1 MKQKCISCGA
11 ELAEGASFCLHCET
25 EQRTRRAVQPPRLW
39 KKHARAVGLC
49 LLLALVGLGAALG
62 GKIFEKTE
70 DEASGALNAAQTD
83 TAEAEAPIVEEATAE
98 VTPQTVEGG
107 ALVQYEDSDGTYT
120 LLLAYNPSQI
130 IQETAMGQMTV
141 SLPVNDRSMLPSLL
155 GVLQDGE
162 PVDEAVFFEKVSRC
176 TVSLSDGTDA
186 LEFTEPAYSDD
197 FIPALRVSHLTF
209 YGTSGTNEVIWTLEM
224 KNGDRIVLRQILTI
238 EPLYSQTYS
247 PENTPLDTMEDLQAL
262 LARID
267 TELPPDTVVDIY
279 LPPVT
284 YEGTLNIST
293 RAVNLYGGSD
303 GEHQTTF
310 TGQVNV
316 QTDKPSVV
324 TLSELRF
331 EGSGG
336 TGLYAT
342 ASVFASHCVF
352 TGWDVAAEAADGG
365 MVCVAACDFTGNGV
379 GLRYNTRYHTSFSNS
394 VSGAFSENG
403 IGVQFLRL
411 SGNITIYF
419 TNAEF
424 SGNDV
429 DIDNLIDY
437 PVSMSEEISE

>member
-1 MKQKCISCGA
+1 MEQKCISCGA
-11 ELAEGASFCLHCET
+11 ELPEGASFCLHCET
-25 EQRTRRAVQPPRLW
+25 EQHTPRAVQPPRLR
-39 KKHARAVGLC
+39 KKRVRVAGLC
-49 LLLALVGLGAALG
+49 LLLALAGLGAAFG
-62 GKIFEKTE
+62 GKLFKKAENET
-70 DEASGALNAAQTD
+70 SGALNAAQTD
-83 TAEAEAPIVEEATAE
+83 AAEEESPIVEA
-98 VTPQTVEGG
+98 TPQTVEGG
-107 ALVQYEDSDGTYT
+107 ALVQYEDTDGTYT

-162 PVDEAVFFEKVSRC
+162 PVDEATFFEKVSRC
-176 TVSLSDGTDA
+176 TVSLSGDTDA

-197 FIPALRVSHLTF
+197 FTPALRVSHLTF
-209 YGTSGTNEVIWTLEM
+209 YGTSGTNEIVWTLEM

-238 EPLYSQTYS
+238 EPLFSQIYT
-247 PENTPLDTMEDLQAL
+247 PEDTPLDTMEDLQAL

-267 TELPPDTVVDIY
+267 TEVEPDTVVEIY

-284 YEGTLNIST
+284 YEGTLNIRT

-310 TGQVNV
+310 AGQINV
-316 QTDKPSVV
+316 QVDKPSNV

-365 MVCVAACDFTGNGV
+365 MVCVEGCDFMDNGI
-379 GLRYNTRYHTSFSNS
+379 GLRYNTGRYTSFSNS

-403 IGVQFLRL
+403 IGVQFVQLD
-411 SGNITIYF
+411 SNITIYF

-437 PVSMSEEISE
+437 PISMDTEITE